1 MFDYHNIHVVYTK
14 EAETADQYIEK
25 VTHELSRKYQVT
37 VATSDRLEQMIIWG
51 AGARRISAPGF
62 YEEVMNTIQEVRE
75 NIEREKP
82 KNKNYLKDNLSR
94 ETYEELDKIKQN
106 LQ

>member
-1 MFDYHNIHVVYTK
+1 
-14 EAETADQYIEK
+14 
-25 VTHELSRKYQVT
+25 
-37 VATSDRLEQMIIWG
+37 
-51 AGARRISAPGF
+51 
-62 YEEVMNTIQEVRE
+62 MNTIQEVRE

-94 ETYEELDKIKQN
+94 ETYEELEKIKQN